1 MDHARARSAL
11 NQALNSIT
19 TQTSVRIPSARSSS
33 VLSATIVEFL
43 AATNASPSMYMT
55 GQIGASLIQLA
66 ESMVALSVKL
76 I

>member
-1 MDHARARSAL
+1 MDHARALSAL
-11 NQALNSIT
+11 SQALNLIT

-33 VLSATIVEFL
+33 VLSATIVEFSD
-43 AATNASPSMYMT
+43 ATNASPNTYMT